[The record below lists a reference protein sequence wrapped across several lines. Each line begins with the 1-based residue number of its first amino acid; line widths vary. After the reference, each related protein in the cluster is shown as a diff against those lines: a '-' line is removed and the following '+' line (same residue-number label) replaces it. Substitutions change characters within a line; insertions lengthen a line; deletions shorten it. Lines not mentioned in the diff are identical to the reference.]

1 MFKLLRIMGN
11 CLVTKLKGVVDNDNL
26 LKLGEFLVTF
36 RQGEETNRWA
46 SINNWLSIANGGWE
60 IVSENGSFS
69 TYKGEPLGRSLNG
82 GNKNVLVKGTANGP
96 VVVKYKD
103 IYSLGRWD
111 FPESAEFDPI
121 LFDITTPSD
130 QRCYMA
136 GIHSAVTTG
145 QFKKVSTNFTQISV
159 WESWI
164 TGDLDDFLTD
174 DKTALIK
181 SALVTLDIRSTPRL
195 TKRLSTIQ
203 KLQELGVTVTY
214 SQDVGYID
222 DVNV

>member
-1 MFKLLRIMGN
+1 MGN
-11 CLVTKLKGVVDNDNL
+11 CLVTKLKGVVDNGNL
-26 LKLGEFLVTF
+26 LKLGDFLVTF
-36 RQGEETNRWA
+36 RQGQETDTWA
-46 SINNWLSIANGGWE
+46 SINNSLSVANGGWE

-69 TYKGEPLGRSLNG
+69 TYEGEPIGRSLPG
-82 GNKNVLVKGTANGP
+82 GFAHVVIKGTANGP

-103 IYSLGRWD
+103 IYSLNAWD
-111 FPESAEFDPI
+111 FSEGAEFDPI
-121 LFDITTPSD
+121 LFDITTPID
-130 QRCYMA
+130 QKCYLA

-145 QFKKVSTNFTQISV
+145 QLKKVSTNFTQITA
-159 WESWI
+159 WNSWI

-181 SALVTLDIRSTPRL
+181 GALVKLEIQSTPRL

-214 SQDVGYID
+214 NNQDVGYID

>member
-1 MFKLLRIMGN
+1 MFKLLKIMGN

-36 RQGEETNRWA
+36 RQGPEEPGWA
-46 SINNWLSIANGGWE
+46 SINNDLSVANGGWE

-69 TYKGEPLGRSLNG
+69 TYEGKPIGRSLNG
-82 GNKNVLVKGTANGP
+82 GSYRVLVKGTANGP

-111 FPESAEFDPI
+111 FSRGAEFDPI
-121 LFDITTPSD
+121 LFDITTPGD
-130 QRCYMA
+130 QRCFMA

-145 QFKKVSTNFTQISV
+145 QFKKVSTNFTQIYV
-159 WESWI
+159 FESWI

-181 SALVTLDIRSTPRL
+181 SALNTLKINDTPRL

-203 KLQELGVTVTY
+203 KLRELGVTVVY
-214 SQDVGYID
+214 NIDAGYID